1 MKIAEKERIKKL
13 ESVLKKLEKMLE
25 ERGEVTKGIRSCS
38 KIIENYQQGKTEKE
52 LEELADNLDWD

>member
-1 MKIAEKERIKKL
+1 MKIAEKKRIKKL

-25 ERGEVTKGIRSCS
+25 ERGGATKGIRSCR
-38 KIIENYQQGKTEKE
+38 KVIENYQEGKTEKE